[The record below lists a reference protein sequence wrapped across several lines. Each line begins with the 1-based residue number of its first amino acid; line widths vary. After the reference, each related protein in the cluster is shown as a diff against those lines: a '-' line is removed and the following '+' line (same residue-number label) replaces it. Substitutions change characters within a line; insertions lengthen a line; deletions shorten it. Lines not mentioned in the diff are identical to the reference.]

1 MIQSEFTSE
10 AGPKLDPFR
19 FENIGVRTV
28 FQMEKYSS
36 RRRCFSF
43 FQDWHDKLFFSLE
56 NMIK

>member
-56 NMIK
+56 T